1 MIDLFA
7 TLPRS
12 TQVYRPGQT
21 IAVPYISTHTV
32 RLKVV
37 DADLSPVDLTGAACS
52 LRIRPDVGQTLLT
65 EVVLTG
71 GMGAAQGE
79 VTGSWAMSAFLY
91 PGQYVYDVWGT
102 VAGEDT
108 QIIPLSILMVL
119 ASTR

>member
-1 MIDLFA
+1 MIELFA

-12 TQVYRPGQT
+12 TQVHRPGQT
-21 IAVPYISTHTV
+21 ISVAYISTHTV

-52 LRIRPDVGQTLLT
+52 LRIRPDVGEGPLT
-65 EVVLTG
+65 EVALTG
-71 GMGAAQGE
+71 GVGAAQGE
-79 VTGSWAMSAFLY
+79 VTGSWAMSTFMY

-108 QIIPLSILMVL
+108 QLIPLSTLMVL